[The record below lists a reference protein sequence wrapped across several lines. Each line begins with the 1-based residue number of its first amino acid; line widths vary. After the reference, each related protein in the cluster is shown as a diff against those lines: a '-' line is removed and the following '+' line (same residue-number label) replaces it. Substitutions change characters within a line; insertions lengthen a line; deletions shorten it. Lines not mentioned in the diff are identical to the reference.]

1 MFLSRCDTP
10 DFKELVL
17 SYHELEPCL
26 QNLATYCA
34 NEEMY
39 YKRKLEEIKSAKL
52 SRSYRD
58 DKELISMFDKKLIK
72 ITSIDISY
80 HIYFSTAKQ
89 LIHILSSDTIKNR
102 LRNG

>member
-1 MFLSRCDTP
+1 MFLSRCVTP

-39 YKRKLEEIKSAKL
+39 CKRKLEEMKSAKL

-58 DKELISMFDKKLIK
+58 DKELISMFDKKLIE
-72 ITSIDISY
+72 ITSIDSSY
-80 HIYFSTAKQ
+80 HIDFSTVK
-89 LIHILSSDTIKNR
+89 
-102 LRNG
+102 